1 MGNTLKQMLVL
12 AALVAAPVTM
22 NAQIGEGK
30 AVPGEI
36 SYNFIPKAFTVD
48 GKSYLYEKKRN
59 DDGNTTALT
68 IYNDEL
74 EAVKSFTLPFG
85 ELEEVELIDV
95 DGNSFPNVEMHV
107 SQTLFNA
114 DEKYEVMLAL
124 EGENG
129 SEDGFQIMSE
139 DGAVLQS
146 VKFEVPD
153 MGRLYI
159 GQVTLIKINDKYY
172 LAIEVDN
179 EKDGNFCTYTIFY
192 SITPQTSEIK
202 AVKSIPGSFAGQFSL
217 DGRRQAKLQRG
228 VNIVRQ
234 SDGTT
239 KKLLVK

>member
-12 AALVAAPVTM
+12 AALVAAPITM

-30 AVPGEI
+30 AVPGDATWQ
-36 SYNFIPKAFTVD
+36 SIPKAFTSD
-48 GKSYLYEKKRN
+48 GKSYLYSGDDSFDDN
-59 DDGNTTALT
+59 DNYTCTYT

-74 EAVKSFTLPFG
+74 EEVKSLTVNAYASEGSF
-85 ELEEVELIDV
+85 IDL
-95 DGNSFPNVEMHV
+95 DDNSTPDIEFKIT
-107 SQTLFNA
+107 QTLFNA
-114 DEKYEVMLAL
+114 DDKYETVQSLYD
-124 EGENG
+124 EEKTCIGFRIV
-129 SEDGFQIMSE
+129 SDDGTELQTVKPELPDLPKIECESDYEIM
-139 DGAVLQS
+139 
-146 VKFEVPD
+146 
-153 MGRLYI
+153 
-159 GQVTLIKINDKYY
+159 KINGKFYFVAEGSANY
-172 LAIEVDN
+172 
-179 EKDGNFCTYTIFY
+179 KTYTFFY